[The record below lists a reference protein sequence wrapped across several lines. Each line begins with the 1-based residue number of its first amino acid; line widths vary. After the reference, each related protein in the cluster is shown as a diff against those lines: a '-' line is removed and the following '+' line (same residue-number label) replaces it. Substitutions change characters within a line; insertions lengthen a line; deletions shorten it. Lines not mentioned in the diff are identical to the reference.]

1 MMDMGYPLHL
11 IDLLA
16 KLYRKQLAKVK
27 VAGTLSEWFHVK
39 KGVQQ
44 GCVLSPYLFNILA
57 EMVMRETLDGF
68 QGRLQSGGRIVTNL
82 RYADDITLLDTSEA
96 ELQEL
101 VDRLDQ
107 VSRKYSRLLI
117 NVEKTK
123 VMASELLDT
132 VKARKLAHYGDTM
145 TKQGSCLEKA
155 IMQGTMSGTR
165 RRGRPGTAWMDN
177 INTWTGLLVVN
188 QITEYRDKWR
198 KYVHGVANPRIED
211 G

>member
-1 MMDMGYPLHL
+1 M
-11 IDLLA
+11 
-16 KLYRKQLAKVK
+16 
-27 VAGTLSEWFHVK
+27 
-39 KGVQQ
+39 
-44 GCVLSPYLFNILA
+44 
-57 EMVMRETLDGF
+57 
-68 QGRLQSGGRIVTNL
+68 
-82 RYADDITLLDTSEA
+82 ADDIILLATLKA

-177 INTWTGLLVVN
+177 INAWTGLLVVN